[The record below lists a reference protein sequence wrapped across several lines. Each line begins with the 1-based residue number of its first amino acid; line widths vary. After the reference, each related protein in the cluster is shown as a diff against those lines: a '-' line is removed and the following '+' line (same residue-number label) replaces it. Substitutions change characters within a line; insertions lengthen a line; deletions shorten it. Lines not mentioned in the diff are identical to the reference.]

1 MSIFSDQYAAMARQM
16 EFSDPRTQE
25 LLMLLAKAITG
36 QTYNSLSNDWQTGMN
51 FIGRAIVNSPLGSMA
66 GLSGNNMFGQIHA
79 GIAGA
84 GGIPMMGSGGTY
96 MGHSFGSGA
105 NSLSMAYGL
114 TTQATTMASDLGL
127 SGNTVAGYIGSALPQ
142 RGFRP
147 GEVTVRQF
155 DTSADI
161 MDIINPEP
169 RDGQPPRPVGL
180 DERQQRQL
188 RNQAIALAVF
198 EAYQKK
204 ENEGE
209 IDSMPGDIRTWA
221 AEIHRQLKSLDP
233 TQRKDWM
240 SKAAADLGLKPEDI
254 PTLTDA
260 LLASTEQFIHAG
272 GNLTTVSNNVTEDLR
287 KGLAANAENIRKL
300 TKALGTDNFA
310 ELEQVAR
317 TLHMGSLRNEQD
329 ANRIREHMLDA
340 ERTAMTTGRTVQEV
354 LGVQG
359 NMVRILA
366 PVYGGEEFVN
376 QRALMSSMERFEG
389 YERNRRAGHDYRTQQ
404 EFIADELAIT
414 SNATKNT
421 QWLHVLSHGYANYEG
436 MFTEDSRK
444 EYERIMAA
452 YNNPNTTAEA
462 RIQLNRDAHRLAK
475 SLGMDSDPFV
485 RESIANSQ
493 LSDTH
498 FIRQYSANNAQIHL
512 GRLLD
517 NEVYAENR
525 ADISAFATSAA
536 ILFGRDRT
544 SVDETLT
551 AMDQDDTWSSYLNGL
566 GLSPAD
572 MERLNSMRAKWKS
585 ATDQTRAAMRFA
597 VHSTQANANLDH
609 NGVVAGAQ
617 QDQAFMSSFL
627 ARQIVNLDSTRTD
640 NSVLLGLFG
649 EGGTLSDEAALVY
662 GMTRHQ
668 DAVSNEGAWSF
679 KFGADGS
686 VVGADGSDIW
696 GNANVLKLL
705 GVTSKED
712 AMARGITTRA
722 GFIRHLAELHR
733 QGSVVSQSNDG
744 TIFVGT
750 RAAAQIGR
758 QHINTAVDTTNG
770 MRVVRGMFTGV
781 NVRDFSYDS
790 TKGEYSF
797 RIDGENVIEGEAQ
810 PITGAAAMRYLHQRV
825 IQDPTLRKELELIAD
840 ASSGANEAT
849 RKQAQQTLTAF
860 RALDAASSFN
870 FSFNEESKRGT
881 LDWLFQDLRVNNA
894 SNFETLINNY
904 LNNPTDKAYANMA
917 QHLAQRLDFLDAI
930 SGYSREELTTM
941 GYLDA
946 EGNWTQMAAT
956 RAGVDAL
963 KGKSASDTQLDAI
976 SRARRTDEP
985 AGNILQLLSRVITGD
1000 RLKVTST

>member
-51 FIGRAIVNSPLGSMA
+51 FIGRAIVNSPIGSMA

-155 DTSADI
+155 DTSAEI
-161 MDIINPEP
+161 MDIINPKP

-221 AEIHRQLKSLDP
+221 ATIHEQLKNLDP

-404 EFIADELAIT
+404 EYIADELAIT

-421 QWLHVLSHGYANYEG
+421 QWLHVLSYALDNYAG
-436 MFTEDSRK
+436 MFTEDRGAVENLIK
-444 EYERIMAA
+444 EY
-452 YNNPNTTAEA
+452 NDPNTTAERRA
-462 RIQLNRDAHRLAK
+462 QLNRDARQFLK
-475 SLGMDSDPFV
+475 PRGMDSALFV
-485 RESIANSQ
+485 RESIANSRM
-493 LSDTH
+493 SNDP
-498 FIRQYSANNAQIHL
+498 FIRAYGNDNTQRYLGSLLNNEAYANN
-512 GRLLD
+512 R
-517 NEVYAENR
+517 E
-525 ADISAFATSAA
+525 STSSFATYAA
-536 ILFGRDRT
+536 ALFGRDRA
-544 SVDETLT
+544 SFDEML
-551 AMDQDDTWSSYLNGL
+551 AVMGQDKAVWDSYINGSGLNQEYIKM
-566 GLSPAD
+566 A
-572 MERLNSMRAKWKS
+572 N
-585 ATDQTRAAMRFA
+585 AMRDIWSGADSNYRDVLRFVA
-597 VHSTQANANLDH
+597 HSTQANANLDH
-609 NGVVAGAQ
+609 NGVVAEAQ
-617 QDQAFMSSFL
+617 QDLAFMSSFL
-627 ARQIVNLDSTRTD
+627 ARQKFNLPVGQDRD

-679 KFGADGS
+679 KFDGGN
-686 VVGADGSDIW
+686 VVGVDGEDIW
-696 GNANVLKLL
+696 NDANVLKLF
-705 GVTSKED
+705 GVNSREE
-712 AMARGITTRA
+712 AESQGLTTQA
-722 GFIRHLAELHR
+722 GFTRSLAELHR
-733 QGSVVSQSNDG
+733 QGLVISQSSDG
-744 TIFVGT
+744 RIFVGK
-750 RAAAQIGR
+750 REAAQIGR
-758 QHINTAVDTTNG
+758 QHINTAVDNTDG

-781 NVRDFSYDS
+781 NVSNFSYNS
-790 TKGEYSF
+790 AKGEYSF
-797 RIDGENVIEGEAQ
+797 SVPGDDGVSK
-810 PITGAAAMRYLHQRV
+810 PLTGANAMRYLHQRV
-825 IQDPTLRKELELIAD
+825 LQDPTLRKELELIAD

-941 GYLDA
+941 GYLNADG
-946 EGNWTQMAAT
+946 EWTNFAAR
-956 RAGVDAL
+956 RAGVEAL
-963 KGKSASDTQLDAI
+963 EGKRASDTQLDAI

>member
-96 MGHSFGSGA
+96 TGHSFGSGA

-114 TTQATTMASDLGL
+114 TTQATAMASDLGL
-127 SGNTVAGYIGSALPQ
+127 SGNTVAGYIGSSLSQ

-147 GEVTVRQF
+147 GEVTVRHF
-155 DTSADI
+155 DTSAEI
-161 MDIINPEP
+161 MNIINPEP
-169 RDGQPPRPVGL
+169 REGQPSSPVGL

-198 EAYQKK
+198 EKYK
-204 ENEGE
+204 ENEGTA
-209 IDSMPGDIRTWA
+209 MGGDIRTWA
-221 AEIHRQLKSLDP
+221 ATIHTQLKSLNP
-233 TQRKDWM
+233 SQREQAVTEAM
-240 SKAAADLGLKPEDI
+240 R
-254 PTLTDA
+254 TLRLEGEAPNLSNA

-272 GNLTTVSNNVTEDLR
+272 GNLTTVSNKVTEDLKR
-287 KGLAANAENIRKL
+287 GLAANAENIRKL

-404 EFIADELAIT
+404 EYIADELAIT

-421 QWLHVLSHGYANYEG
+421 QWLHVLSYALDNYAG
-436 MFTEDSRK
+436 MFTEDKAAVEDLIK
-444 EYERIMAA
+444 EY
-452 YNNPNTTAEA
+452 NDPNTTTERRA
-462 RIQLNRDAHRLAK
+462 QLNREARQFLK
-475 SLGMDSDPFV
+475 PRGMDTALFV
-485 RESIANSQ
+485 REGLHNSRM
-493 LSDTH
+493 SNDP
-498 FIRQYSANNAQIHL
+498 FIRGYSDNNNAQTF
-512 GRLLD
+512 LD
-517 NEVYAENR
+517 NLLKNEAYANNR
-525 ADISAFATSAA
+525 ESTSSFATYAA
-536 ILFGRDRT
+536 ALFGRDIV
-544 SVDETLT
+544 SFDE
-551 AMDQDDTWSSYLNGL
+551 MS
-566 GLSPAD
+566 
-572 MERLNSMRAKWKS
+572 
-585 ATDQTRAAMRFA
+585 AAMGQGEEVWNSYINGFGLNQEYLKMANAMRDIWVEADSDYRDVLRF
-597 VHSTQANANLDH
+597 VTHRTQQEANLDH

-617 QDQAFMSSFL
+617 QDQAFMSSLL
-627 ARQIVNLDSTRTD
+627 ARQRFNLPSSQGSD

-649 EGGTLSDEAALVY
+649 EGGAVSDEAALVY
-662 GMTRHQ
+662 GMMRHR

-679 KFGADGS
+679 KFNNGN
-686 VVGADGSDIW
+686 VVGADGGDIW
-696 GNANVLKLL
+696 SDPNVLKLF
-705 GVTSKED
+705 GVKSKEE
-712 AMARGITTRA
+712 AISQGLTTQA
-722 GFIRHLAELHR
+722 GFTRSLAELHR
-733 QGSVVSQSNDG
+733 QGSVISQSSDG
-744 TIFVGT
+744 RIFVGT

-758 QHINTAVDTTNG
+758 QHITDAVDNTEG

-781 NVRDFSYDS
+781 NVSNFSYNKA
-790 TKGEYSF
+790 TGAYSF
-797 RIDGENVIEGEAQ
+797 TVDGTRKE
-810 PITGAAAMRYLHQRV
+810 GAAAMRYLHQRLL
-825 IQDPTLRKELELIAD
+825 QDPTLRKELEFLAD
-840 ASSGANEAT
+840 PSNGANEAT
-849 RKQAQQTLTAF
+849 RKQAQQTLTAM
-860 RALDAASSFN
+860 RLLDAERSFN
-870 FSFNEESKRGT
+870 FGFNRFEEHWYGNTDERGT
-881 LDWLFQDLRVNNA
+881 LDRLFWDQRNGAANFTDLVNA
-894 SNFETLINNY
+894 FLA
-904 LNNPTDKAYANMA
+904 NPTTNAPETM
-917 QHLAQRLDFLDAI
+917 AQRLDFLDAI
-930 SGYSREELTTM
+930 RGYSKEELIAM
-941 GYLDA
+941 DYLDA
-946 EGNWTQMAAT
+946 EGNWTKFAAE
-956 RAGVDAL
+956 RAGVEAL
-963 KGKSASDTQLDAI
+963 EGKSANDAQRDAI
-976 SRARRTDEP
+976 SRASRTEGPSD
-985 AGNILQLLSRVITGD
+985 NILQLLSRVIIGD